1 MEPLVSSSS
10 ISEKSERLDC
20 CLSASTRRL
29 VVVGPAASLGLVAQ
43 EVQVGP
49 PDDMPVPE
57 EYYESE
63 ICNQVGKFI
72 MGKEKIR
79 EKNFNERKYSLCV
92 CVRV

>member
-1 MEPLVSSSS
+1 M
-10 ISEKSERLDC
+10 
-20 CLSASTRRL
+20 
-29 VVVGPAASLGLVAQ
+29 VVGPPASLGLVAQ

-63 ICNQVGKFI
+63 ICNQVGNFI

-79 EKNFNERKYSLCV
+79 EKNFNEGKYSLCMRA
-92 CVRV
+92 CVKERKADFGRKGESERGSEIKAEAMCDL